1 MPQVRLE
8 FKYAGLLTHMQSKTS
23 KRQNAELARQKALL
37 AARSA
42 EAMEIKSTLQALE
55 WSASAAAA
63 HPPLEREAQ
72 ARLAKASL
80 KEVCTI
86 TIPSMQKDALKKA
99 KAHEEEL
106 AGCIRALEL
115 CAERRKP
122 KKNAHLS
129 DVCTSNIPEVA
140 HHFQG
145 GLLIAKLLPHKI
157 TCFGWLCTQSCGW
170 TVGKARSEGGV
181 AAKVQFAHKM
191 AQTENLTVSTDG
203 TSHRHVNYGSRHVS
217 YKVTSYT
224 KNDVTPAKPV
234 VQLLGVELSKNHC
247 SKMQLEGLQ
256 SSVAALA
263 IIYNNSPLAHTS
275 VTPKT

>member
-72 ARLAKASL
+72 GLLFKTCS
-80 KEVCTI
+80 T
-86 TIPSMQKDALKKA
+86 KDALKKA

-115 CAERRKP
+115 CAERSEANIASLKDDLKESQRKM
-122 KKNAHLS
+122 H
-129 DVCTSNIPEVA
+129 TY
-140 HHFQG
+140 QM
-145 GLLIAKLLPHKI
+145 
-157 TCFGWLCTQSCGW
+157 W